1 MANKRQFKKEISLI
15 LDLVIEECV
24 FTCEC
29 NEKNLPQVEELVN
42 EAIAEF
48 DFVYSARKTDKS
60 ISYKAFYGGLKE
72 VYYQKMLNI
81 LEKLSAL
88 RKS

>member
-1 MANKRQFKKEISLI
+1 MANKRQFKKEVSLI
-15 LDLVIEECV
+15 LDLVIEECI

-29 NEKNLPQVEELVN
+29 DEKNLPEIENLVN

-48 DFVYSARKTDKS
+48 DIVYSARKTDKN
-60 ISYKAFYGGLKE
+60 ISYKTFYGGLKE

-88 RKS
+88 RKA